1 MSRLT
6 EQELSDI
13 NAVAIAI
20 DEYANSV
27 DDVRKL
33 LAHIEAVETENAKL
47 YEHLHGIHHCNCD
60 LTPDSGDEKHG

>member
-1 MSRLT
+1 VSRLT

-13 NAVAIAI
+13 NAVATAI

-33 LAHIEAVETENAKL
+33 LAHIEALEAENAGL
-47 YEHLHGIHHCNCD
+47 YEHLHGVHHCNCD
-60 LTPDSGDEKHG
+60 LTALSGGGQHG